1 MFVYIP
7 KGCLPVWQAGGM
19 LLMAS
24 LMGGCASPQQQTPV
38 PTAIPS
44 AAARAATPAATP
56 EEIRKTVAEYP
67 CTQGAHRG
75 DSVLYMENTL
85 SAIRSARQDP
95 QYKFIE
101 FDVQYSADKQAVVFH
116 DGSLRRIFG
125 ERVKVKDATYEELC
139 QLSDDKIPT
148 YEQAMEIAAGKPLN
162 IEIKSQ
168 GNLADDEQLI
178 DYIMEDI
185 RRRGIEDQTLI
196 SSISADA
203 IRYVKDRYPGMPT
216 GQIFW
221 QKASTY
227 LPFDFLTE
235 GLYKEVDESKADY
248 LMLHV
253 SNQLNIKDLLRF
265 KPENKTL
272 VFWDFDNTMYLVH
285 KDPTDRLWS
294 EPEETRASDITR
306 SHAHLKPPSRRSPL
320 AKTEAA
326 SL

>member
-7 KGCLPVWQAGGM
+7 KGCLPVWQTGGM

-24 LMGGCASPQQQTPV
+24 LLGACASQQHTVAPAV
-38 PTAIPS
+38 APT
-44 AAARAATPAATP
+44 ATPAATP
-56 EEIRKTVAEYP
+56 EEIRKAVVEYP

-75 DSVLYMENTL
+75 DSVLYVENTL

-139 QLSDDKIPT
+139 QLSENQIPT
-148 YEQAMEIAAGKPLN
+148 YEQVMTLAVGKPLN

-168 GNLADDEQLI
+168 GNQADDELLI
-178 DYIMEDI
+178 DYIMTDI
-185 RRRGIEDQTLI
+185 RNRGIEDQTLI

-203 IRYVKDRYPGMPT
+203 IKYVKARYPEMPT

-221 QKASTY
+221 RKASTY

-235 GLYKEVDESKADY
+235 GLYQEIDDSKADY

-265 KPENKTL
+265 KPKNKTL

-294 EPEETRASDITR
+294 DPEETRASDITR
-306 SHAHLKPPSRRSPL
+306 SHAHLNPPSRRSPL